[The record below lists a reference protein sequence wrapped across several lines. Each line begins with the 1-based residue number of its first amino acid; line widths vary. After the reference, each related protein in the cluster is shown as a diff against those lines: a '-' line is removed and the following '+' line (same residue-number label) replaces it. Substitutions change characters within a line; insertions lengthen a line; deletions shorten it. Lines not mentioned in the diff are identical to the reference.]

1 MILHLSQVLSSA
13 DLMAVLDAVE
23 DAQFADGK
31 TTAGRAAAAVKQNE
45 QGMGPTVDGALA
57 LIKRRLMAN
66 DLFRQA
72 ARPAGFA
79 RLLLS
84 RYTTGMHYGSHVDAP
99 AMAGRRADISFTL
112 FLSAPDSYS
121 GGELVIEE
129 TSGDRIWKLE
139 AGEML
144 LYPSNYLHRVN
155 AVNEGERLA
164 IVGWVTSSVRSAQH
178 RELLF
183 ELGVAM
189 HEEFGSRGKTA
200 LYDRL
205 SRIHNNLLREWMV

>member
-1 MILHLSQVLSSA
+1 MILHLSQVLTSA
-13 DLMAVLDAVE
+13 DLMAVLDAVQG
-23 DAQFADGK
+23 ARFADGR

-45 QGMGPTVDGALA
+45 QGTGPAVKGALA
-57 LIKRRLMAN
+57 LVERRLMAN

-99 AMAGRRADISFTL
+99 LMAGRRADVSFTL
-112 FLSAPDSYS
+112 FLSAPDNYR
-121 GGELVIEE
+121 GGELVIEDA
-129 TSGDRIWKLE
+129 SGDRAWKLE
-139 AGEML
+139 AGHML
-144 LYPSNYLHRVN
+144 LYPSTYLHRVN
-155 AVNEGERLA
+155 AVKEGERLA
-164 IVGWVTSSVRSAQH
+164 IVGWVTSNVRSAQH

-183 ELGVAM
+183 ELGAAM